1 MRRGTCYSLLRMLSF
16 SFTVPSPSADRAD
29 RLVLAFSPRPVARS
43 AVSACFAAGGVAV
56 SGRALS
62 KSDRPPP
69 GAVVSV
75 SGLEEPSDRAARP
88 EPDLPLSVAWEN
100 ADLLALDK
108 PSGQPCHPLS
118 PGETGTLAGA
128 LLARYPETASVGPDP
143 LQPGIVHR
151 IDAGTSG
158 LVIAARNQPA
168 YDFVR
173 AQFAAKTV
181 RKVYLALVHGRVS
194 SSGGVSGHLAHSS
207 SFRGRM
213 RVVSA
218 GALPGGER
226 PMFAE
231 TFWKPLAP
239 GPGGTTLLEVV
250 IHTGVTH
257 QIRCHLASVGHPI
270 VGDAVYATSPRS
282 PAASFPLPEDSSPSP
297 VPGSPSVRRAP
308 LFALHSLSASLLL
321 PGTGRPAT
329 LRVPFPPWARSV

>member
-1 MRRGTCYSLLRMLSF
+1 MRRGTCYIPPRMLSF

-29 RLVLAFSPRPVARS
+29 RLVMAFAPRPVARS
-43 AVSACFAAGGVAV
+43 AVSACFAAGGVVA

-158 LVIAARNQPA
+158 LVIAARNQAA
-168 YDFVR
+168 YDAVR

-181 RKVYLALVHGRVS
+181 RKVYLALVHGRVA
-194 SSGGVSGHLAHSS
+194 SSGGVSGHLAHST

-213 RVVSA
+213 RVVSP

-250 IHTGVTH
+250 IRTGVTH
-257 QIRCHLASVGHPI
+257 QIRCHLASAGHPI
-270 VGDAVYATSPRS
+270 VGDAVYAPPSLSAAAPPLLPGAA
-282 PAASFPLPEDSSPSP
+282 PAPD
-297 VPGSPSVRRAP
+297 PGAPPARRPP

-321 PGTGRPAT
+321 PGSGRPAT
-329 LRVPFPPWARSV
+329 LRVPPPPWARSV

>member
-1 MRRGTCYSLLRMLSF
+1 MLSF

-158 LVIAARNQPA
+158 LVIAARNQAA
-168 YDFVR
+168 YDAVR

-239 GPGGTTLLEVV
+239 GPGDTTLLEVV

-270 VGDAVYATSPRS
+270 VGDAVYAPPSLSAAAPPLLPGAA
-282 PAASFPLPEDSSPSP
+282 PAPD
-297 VPGSPSVRRAP
+297 PGAPPARRPP

-321 PGTGRPAT
+321 PGSGRPAT
-329 LRVPFPPWARSV
+329 LRVPPPPWARSV

>member
-1 MRRGTCYSLLRMLSF
+1 M
-16 SFTVPSPSADRAD
+16 
-29 RLVLAFSPRPVARS
+29 AFAPRPVARA
-43 AVSACFAAGGVAV
+43 AVSACFAAGGVTAG
-56 SGRALS
+56 GRVLA
-62 KSDRPPP
+62 KSERPPA

-158 LVIAARNQPA
+158 LVIAARNQAA

-173 AQFAAKTV
+173 AQFAAKAV
-181 RKVYLALVHGRVS
+181 RKVYLALVRGRVAA
-194 SSGGVSGHLAHSS
+194 SGGVSGYLAHAP

-213 RVVSA
+213 RVVSP

-231 TFWKPLAP
+231 TFWKPLAA
-239 GPGGTTLLEVV
+239 GPCGTTLLEVV
-250 IHTGVTH
+250 IRTGVTH
-257 QIRCHLASVGHPI
+257 QIRCQLASAGHPI
-270 VGDAVYATSPRS
+270 VGDAVYG
-282 PAASFPLPEDSSPSP
+282 PAGIP
-297 VPGSPSVRRAP
+297 VPAGLPFAAESGPSSAARAP
-308 LFALHSLSASLLL
+308 SFALHSLSASLLL
-321 PGTGRPAT
+321 PGSSPVT
-329 LRVPFPPWARSV
+329 LRVPPPPWALSGRSSAPVRNP